1 MSKGPG
7 GVNDSIVE
15 VRRGAAVESRHRV
28 HAAVVDGRGKL
39 RAYTGDPT
47 LVAFAR
53 SAIKPLQAL
62 PIVEDG
68 VCERYDFNDVELA
81 LCCASHNG
89 EARHV
94 EAVRSM
100 LRKIGAD
107 EDTLACGPHVPM
119 GAAAARALAAAGRQ
133 PGRIHN
139 NCSGKHAGMLALAR
153 YYTWPLVGYERPQH
167 PVQLRM
173 LSEVSRWSHVPVDDI
188 ALAVDGCA
196 AVTFGLPIEGM
207 ARAFAILAAAARR
220 ADAGPERIV
229 QAMVRH
235 PGYVAGEA
243 RLCTDLMRLAGGRIF
258 AKVGAEGVYCA
269 GVPGA
274 EIGVAL
280 KIEDGATRAAEPAL
294 IAVLQSLALL
304 SEEEVGALER
314 YAEPDIL
321 NTRDERV
328 GTIRAHIRLKAAS

>member
-1 MSKGPG
+1 MSKGSG

-15 VRRGAAVESRHRV
+15 VRRGDVLESRHRV
-28 HAAVVDGRGKL
+28 HVAVVDGRGSL
-39 RAYTGDPT
+39 RAYSGDAQLMT
-47 LVAFAR
+47 IAR
-53 SAIKPLQAL
+53 SAVKPVQAL
-62 PIVEDG
+62 PLVEDG
-68 VCERYDFNDVELA
+68 VSDRYEFTDVELA

-89 EARHV
+89 ESRHV
-94 EAVRSM
+94 EAARSM

-119 GAAAARALAAAGRQ
+119 GARAARALADSGRK

-153 YYTWPLVGYERPQH
+153 YYSWPLVGYERPEH

-196 AVTFGLPIEGM
+196 AVTFGLPLSGL
-207 ARAFAILAAAARR
+207 ARAFANLAAASRR
-220 ADAGPERIV
+220 GESAPERIV

-235 PGYVAGEA
+235 PAYVAGED
-243 RLCTDLMRLAGGRIF
+243 RMCTDLMRAAGGRIF

-269 GVPGA
+269 GIPGA

-294 IAVLQSLALL
+294 IAVLKSLTLL
-304 SEEEVGALER
+304 SDEEIGALER
-314 YAEPDIL
+314 YAQPDIV

-328 GTIRAHIRLKAAS
+328 GNIRAHVRLQAAS